1 MLFFGGIVSVI
12 ALLSG
17 LKQSI
22 APENDVSGGADD
34 NTVIVYNWGDYI
46 DRDLLTKFEEET
58 GYHVVYD
65 TFDSNE
71 AMETKISQGGSRY
84 DVVFPSGSI
93 IPKMVEKDLLV
104 PLDHD
109 RIVGME
115 HMSDFLMDRAF
126 DPGNQYT
133 LPYFWGTVGI
143 LVNTT
148 ELPDH
153 GIKNWIDLWDPKFEN
168 QIFLLDG
175 AREGMG
181 VALQSLGLSLNETNA
196 DNLNR
201 AADHLY
207 DLTPNIQA
215 VLNNE
220 IRSLLIREHAL
231 IGVAYSGDAAWVAS
245 QNPNVEYI
253 LPEDNGVVWTDN
265 FAIPRTVGN
274 IDGAYAFI
282 NFMLESENAK
292 QNVEYVEYATPHEGA
307 KALLP
312 TEVTGNESLYPDPE
326 LLEKMEDYEYLGQ
339 ELMNTYNE
347 LFLQAKMGLQQ

>member
-1 MLFFGGIVSVI
+1 MFFVGISVI
-12 ALLSG
+12 ITLLTG
-17 LKQSI
+17 LKNALA
-22 APENDVSGGADD
+22 APSNTSGGEDD

-104 PLDHD
+104 PLDHSK
-109 RIVGME
+109 IVGME
-115 HMSDFLMDRAF
+115 NQSDFLMDRAF
-126 DPGNQYT
+126 DPGNQYSI
-133 LPYFWGTVGI
+133 PYFWGTVGV

-148 ELPDH
+148 KLPDH
-153 GIKNWIDLWDPKFEN
+153 GITNWIDLWDPKFEN
-168 QIFLLDG
+168 QIFLIDG

-181 VALQSLGLSLNETNA
+181 VALQSLGLSLNEK
-196 DNLNR
+196 DLENLDR
-201 AADHLY
+201 AAEHLL

-231 IGVAYSGDAAWVAS
+231 IGIAYSGDAAWVAS

-265 FAIPRTVGN
+265 FAIPKTVGN
-274 IDGAYAFI
+274 IEGAYAFI
-282 NFMLESENAK
+282 NFMLEAENAK
-292 QNVEYVEYATPHEGA
+292 QNVEYVEYATPNEAA

-312 TEVTGNESLYPDPE
+312 EEVTGNESLYPDE
-326 LLEKMEDYEYLGQ
+326 AILEKMEDYEYLGL

-347 LFLQAKMGLQQ
+347 LFLRAKMGLQQ